1 MHMTEEHLMTP
12 RTTLILGDED
22 VRSLLDVRTVLE
34 LQHQAFIQLA
44 DDRATISPNLWL
56 RPPLKS
62 RGWLKI
68 LAGYDHKTGALGTKI
83 LARFPENPPG
93 TNLGAI
99 IVLFDNHFGFPVAIV
114 DATHITALKTAAGAA
129 LATSSLAL
137 SGARS
142 IGVVGSG
149 VLAWWTLAFLA
160 VSCPDLRTVSV
171 YSRSRER
178 RDRFAARAND
188 ELGFDARS
196 VASVE
201 EATQGA
207 NVIITATN
215 SPEPVLLWEHLR
227 PGQHIN
233 AVGIRTE
240 IAPEVIA
247 AAAVTCDGRNE
258 SLADGK
264 FSVGVE
270 AGVVTPEDLG
280 PTLGEVLSGRAEGRS
295 GPSEITLFDSSGVAL
310 QDLVCAQAALERA
323 REVGAG
329 TVCSVAPQW
338 ETA

>member
-1 MHMTEEHLMTP
+1 MIP

-22 VRSLLDVRTVLE
+22 VRSLLDVGTVLE
-34 LQHQAFIQLA
+34 LQRQAFIQLA
-44 DDRATISPNLWL
+44 DDQATISPNLWL

-99 IVLFDNHFGFPVAIV
+99 IVLFDNQFGFPVAIV

-129 LATSSLAL
+129 LATSTLAPR
-137 SGARS
+137 GARA

-171 YSRSRER
+171 YSRSQER
-178 RDRFAARAND
+178 RDRFAARVND
-188 ELGFDARS
+188 ELGFHAES
-196 VASVE
+196 AASVE

-215 SPEPVLLWEHLR
+215 SPEPVFLREHLR

-247 AAAVTCDGRNE
+247 AATVVCDGRGE
-258 SLADGK
+258 ALADGK
-264 FSVGVE
+264 FSVAIA
-270 AGVVTPEDLG
+270 AGVVTAEDLG
-280 PTLGEVLSGRAEGRS
+280 PTLGEVLSGKSEGRS
-295 GPSEITLFDSSGVAL
+295 DQAEITLFDSSGVAL
-310 QDLVCAQAALERA
+310 QDLVCAQAALKRA
-323 REVGAG
+323 REVGIG
-329 TVCSVAPQW
+329 TVCSLAPDV
-338 ETA
+338 ETD